1 MQSDVILL
9 KIAGLQMT
17 SWQPCWWSEQKH
29 ISPLRTKIHFQVNSL
44 KTKNGFRTTPLDKM
58 PIVGGTIFKYKL
70 ILLLLKKRAFAINLV
85 CSLMY
90 EIDLELS
97 DGKRL

>member
-9 KIAGLQMT
+9 KIAGSQVT
-17 SWQPCWWSEQKH
+17 SRQPCWWSEQKH
-29 ISPLRTKIHFQVNSL
+29 FSPLRTKIHFQVNSS
-44 KTKNGFRTTPLDKM
+44 KTKNGFRRTPLDKM
-58 PIVGGTIFKYKL
+58 PIVGGTIFKL

-85 CSLMY
+85 CNLMY
-90 EIDLELS
+90 TIDLELS

>member
-17 SWQPCWWSEQKH
+17 SWQLCWWSEQKH
-29 ISPLRTKIHFQVNSL
+29 ISSLRTKINFQVNSL

-85 CSLMY
+85 CNLMY
-90 EIDLELS
+90 EIDLKLS